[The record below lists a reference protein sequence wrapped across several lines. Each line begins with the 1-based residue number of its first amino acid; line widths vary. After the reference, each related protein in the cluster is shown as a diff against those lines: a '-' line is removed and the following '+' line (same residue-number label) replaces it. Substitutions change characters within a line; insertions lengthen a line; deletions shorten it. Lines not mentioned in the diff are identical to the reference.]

1 LPLLPPSCSLKLA
14 HFLLPV
20 AILSSQFSDCS
31 ERVNTGIGEPFWPQ
45 GKIGRIDSMFLSKKI
60 GMEDKDKA
68 KDELI
73 DELVILRK
81 RIAELEAL
89 ETEREEIEKTLRERE
104 ERYRAIVKAFDGIVY
119 ICSEDFHIEF
129 MNEACIKRTGY
140 DAIGELCYQ
149 VLHDRDSICPW
160 CVNER
165 VLKGETVRWEV
176 QSPKD
181 NRWYYI
187 VNTPIY
193 NSDGTVS
200 KQSMILDIT
209 DRKEMEEALERSA
222 EKIKRFAYS
231 VSHDLKSPAAA
242 IYGLTKR
249 LHERYGDSLDE
260 KGRRYCAQ
268 ILKASLHVGALIEK
282 INAYIEAKE
291 APLKTEEI
299 DLREILQIIKDE
311 FSPRLTIRQI
321 TWLEPETIP
330 EIKADML
337 SMLRVFRNFVDNAL
351 KYGGE
356 GLSEISIGYQG
367 NDDFHIF
374 HIFSVSDNGA
384 GIRGGDYE
392 GLFAAFRRDDT
403 SKAVERSLGKTM
415 EQRFLSRCQRISEH
429 FFATCRRQR
438 QSLSC

>member
-1 LPLLPPSCSLKLA
+1 MNSMVLP
-14 HFLLPV
+14 
-20 AILSSQFSDCS
+20 
-31 ERVNTGIGEPFWPQ
+31 EEN
-45 GKIGRIDSMFLSKKI
+45 

-73 DELVILRK
+73 DDLVILRK
-81 RIAELEAL
+81 KIRFLEAL
-89 ETEREEIEKTLRERE
+89 EAEREEIEQTLRARE
-104 ERYRAIVKAFDGIVY
+104 ERYRAIVEGFDGLIY
-119 ICSEDFHIEF
+119 ICSENFHVEF
-129 MNEACIKRTGY
+129 MNEECIKRTGY
-140 DAIGELCYQ
+140 DATGELCYK
-149 VLHDRDSICPW
+149 VLHDRDSTCPW

-200 KQSMILDIT
+200 KQAMILDIT
-209 DRKEMEEALERSA
+209 DRKEMEEALEKSA
-222 EKIKRFAYS
+222 DKIKHFAYS

-291 APLKTEEI
+291 APLTTEEI

-374 HIFSVSDNGA
+374 SVSDNGE

-403 SKAVERSLGKTM
+403 SKAVEGAGLGLAIVSEIAERHKGRVWA
-415 EQRFLSRCQRISEH
+415 EPGKDQGAIFFISV
-429 FFATCRRQR
+429 
-438 QSLSC
+438 SKDL

>member
-1 LPLLPPSCSLKLA
+1 MKL
-14 HFLLPV
+14 
-20 AILSSQFSDCS
+20 S
-31 ERVNTGIGEPFWPQ
+31 
-45 GKIGRIDSMFLSKKI
+45 RIDSMALSKKI
-60 GMEDKDKA
+60 GMQDQGRA

-89 ETEREEIEKTLRERE
+89 ETEREEMENTLRERE
-104 ERYRAIVKAFDGIVY
+104 ERYRAIVKAFDGMVY

-140 DAIGELCYQ
+140 DAIGELCYRA
-149 VLHDRDSICPW
+149 LHDRDSMCPW

-165 VLKGETVRWEV
+165 VLKGETVRWEL

-209 DRKEMEEALERSA
+209 DRKEMEEALERSS

-249 LHERYGDSLDE
+249 LHEHYGDSLDE
-260 KGRRYCAQ
+260 KGRRYCGQ
-268 ILKASLHVGALIEK
+268 ILRASLHVGALIEK
-282 INAYIEAKE
+282 INAYIEAQE
-291 APLKTEEI
+291 APLSAEEI
-299 DLREILQIIKDE
+299 DVREILQVIKDE

-321 TWLEPETIP
+321 TWLEPEIIP
-330 EIKADML
+330 EIKADKL

-356 GLSEISIGYQG
+356 DLSEISIGYQG
-367 NDDFHIF
+367 DDDF
-374 HIFSVSDNGA
+374 HIFSVSDNGE
-384 GIRGGDYE
+384 GIRGGDYKS
-392 GLFAAFRRDDT
+392 LFTAFRRNVT
-403 SKAVERSLGKTM
+403 SKAVEGAGLG
-415 EQRFLSRCQRISEH
+415 LAIVSEIAERH
-429 FFATCRRQR
+429 KGRVWAEPGKDQGATFFI
-438 QSLSC
+438 SLSKDL

>member
-1 LPLLPPSCSLKLA
+1 
-14 HFLLPV
+14 
-20 AILSSQFSDCS
+20 
-31 ERVNTGIGEPFWPQ
+31 
-45 GKIGRIDSMFLSKKI
+45 
-60 GMEDKDKA
+60 
-68 KDELI
+68 
-73 DELVILRK
+73 
-81 RIAELEAL
+81 
-89 ETEREEIEKTLRERE
+89 
-104 ERYRAIVKAFDGIVY
+104 
-119 ICSEDFHIEF
+119 
-129 MNEACIKRTGY
+129 MNEECIKRTGY
-140 DAIGELCYQ
+140 DATGELCYQ

-176 QSPKD
+176 KSPKD
-181 NRWYYI
+181 NRWFYI
-187 VNTPIY
+187 VNTPIHKA
-193 NSDGTVS
+193 DGTVS
-200 KQSMILDIT
+200 KQAMILDIT

-249 LHERYGDSLDE
+249 LHEHYGESLDE

-268 ILKASLHVGALIEK
+268 ILRASLHVGALIEK

-321 TWLEPETIP
+321 TWSEPETIP
-330 EIKADML
+330 EIKADKL
-337 SMLRVFRNFVDNAL
+337 SILRVFRNFVDNAL

-367 NDDFHIF
+367 NDDS

-403 SKAVERSLGKTM
+403 SKAVEGAGLGLAIVSEIAERHKGRVWAEPGKDQGAT
-415 EQRFLSRCQRISEH
+415 FFISV
-429 FFATCRRQR
+429 
-438 QSLSC
+438 SKDL

>member
-1 LPLLPPSCSLKLA
+1 MA
-14 HFLLPV
+14 
-20 AILSSQFSDCS
+20 LSRKS
-31 ERVNTGIGEPFWPQ
+31 
-45 GKIGRIDSMFLSKKI
+45 
-60 GMEDKDKA
+60 GMKDRNKA
-68 KDELI
+68 KNDLI

-81 RIAELEAL
+81 KITELEVL
-89 ETEREEIEKTLRERE
+89 EAKHEQIEKTLRERE
-104 ERYRAIVKAFDGIVY
+104 ERYRAIVKGFDGLVY
-119 ICSEDFHIEF
+119 ICSEDFQVEF
-129 MNEACIKRTGY
+129 MNEECIKRTGY
-140 DAIGELCYQ
+140 DAIGELCYSA
-149 VLHDRDSICPW
+149 LHDRDSICPW

-165 VLKGETVRWEV
+165 VFKGETVRWEV

-181 NRWYYI
+181 NRWYYV

-193 NSDGTVS
+193 NPDGTVS
-200 KQSMILDIT
+200 KQAMILDIT

-231 VSHDLKSPAAA
+231 VSHDLKSPTAA

-260 KGRRYCAQ
+260 KGRRYCGQ
-268 ILKASLHVGALIEK
+268 ILKAALHVGALIEK

-311 FSPRLTIRQI
+311 FSPRLAIRQI
-321 TWLEPETIP
+321 TCLEPETIP
-330 EIKADML
+330 GIKADKL

-356 GLSEISIGYQG
+356 DLSEISIGYQG
-367 NDDFHIF
+367 NDDF

-392 GLFAAFRRDDT
+392 SLFTAFRRDVT
-403 SKAVERSLGKTM
+403 SNGVEGAGLGLAIVSEIAERHKGRVWAEPGKDQGAT
-415 EQRFLSRCQRISEH
+415 FFISV
-429 FFATCRRQR
+429 
-438 QSLSC
+438 SKDL

>member
-1 LPLLPPSCSLKLA
+1 
-14 HFLLPV
+14 
-20 AILSSQFSDCS
+20 
-31 ERVNTGIGEPFWPQ
+31 
-45 GKIGRIDSMFLSKKI
+45 
-60 GMEDKDKA
+60 MEEKDKA

-89 ETEREEIEKTLRERE
+89 EAKHDEIEQTLRERE
-104 ERYRAIVKAFDGIVY
+104 ERYRAIVKAFDGMIY
-119 ICSEDFHIEF
+119 ICSQDFHVEF
-129 MNEACIKRTGY
+129 MNEECIKRTGY
-140 DAIGELCYQ
+140 DATGELCYQ
-149 VLHDRDSICPW
+149 ALHDRDSICPW
-160 CVNER
+160 CVNEQ

-181 NRWYYI
+181 NRWYYV

-193 NSDGTVS
+193 NTDGTMS
-200 KQSMILDIT
+200 KQAMILDIT
-209 DRKEMEEALERSA
+209 DRKEMEEALGKSA

-242 IYGLTKR
+242 IYGLAKR

-260 KGRRYCAQ
+260 KGRRYCGQ
-268 ILKASLHVGALIEK
+268 ILRASLHVGALIEK

-291 APLKTEEI
+291 APLKAEEI
-299 DLREILQIIKDE
+299 DLREIFQIIKDE

-330 EIKADML
+330 AIKADKL

-374 HIFSVSDNGA
+374 SVSDNGA

-392 GLFAAFRRDDT
+392 GLFAAFRRSDT
-403 SKAVERSLGKTM
+403 SKMAEGAGLGLAIVSEIAER
-415 EQRFLSRCQRISEH
+415 
-429 FFATCRRQR
+429 
-438 QSLSC
+438 

>member
-1 LPLLPPSCSLKLA
+1 MA
-14 HFLLPV
+14 
-20 AILSSQFSDCS
+20 
-31 ERVNTGIGEPFWPQ
+31 
-45 GKIGRIDSMFLSKKI
+45 
-60 GMEDKDKA
+60 DKDKA
-68 KDELI
+68 KRELI
-73 DELVILRK
+73 DEPATLRQ

-89 ETEREEIEKTLRERE
+89 EAKHEKVEKTLRESE
-104 ERYRAIVKAFDGIVY
+104 ERYRAIVSAFDGLVY
-119 ICSEDFHIEF
+119 ICSEDYRIEF
-129 MNEACIKRTGY
+129 MNDECIKRTGY
-140 DAIGELCYQ
+140 NAIGELCYSA
-149 VLHDRDSICPW
+149 LHDRDSICPW

-165 VLKGETVRWEV
+165 VFKGETVRWEV

-200 KQSMILDIT
+200 KQAMILDIT
-209 DRKEMEEALERSA
+209 DRKEMEEALEKSA
-222 EKIKRFAYS
+222 EKIKLFAYS

-260 KGRRYCAQ
+260 KGRRYCGQ

-291 APLKTEEI
+291 APMRVEKI

-321 TWLEPETIP
+321 TWLEPEAVP
-330 EIKADML
+330 EIKADKL
-337 SMLRVFRNFVDNAL
+337 SMIRVFRNFVDNAL

-356 GLSEISIGYQG
+356 VLSEISISYQG

-374 HIFSVSDNGA
+374 SVSDNGE
-384 GIRGGDYE
+384 GIRGGNYE
-392 GLFAAFRRDDT
+392 NLFAAFRRDET
-403 SKAVERSLGKTM
+403 SKAVGGAGLGLAIVSEIAERHKGRVWAEPGKDQGAT
-415 EQRFLSRCQRISEH
+415 FFISV
-429 FFATCRRQR
+429 AKD
-438 QSLSC
+438 L